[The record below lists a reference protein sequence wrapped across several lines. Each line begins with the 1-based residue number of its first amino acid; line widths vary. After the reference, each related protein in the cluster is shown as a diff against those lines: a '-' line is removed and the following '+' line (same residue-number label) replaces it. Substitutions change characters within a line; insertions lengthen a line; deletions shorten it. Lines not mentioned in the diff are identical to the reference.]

1 MDVIDYIDR
10 STYVILFRVYTESDT
25 IQIPEQIDGKPVRE
39 LADHAFAD
47 EPSVLYA
54 ESEKRRAVRS
64 GHFGTFQSTGA
75 GASAASTH
83 SSGERTE
90 RPDAS
95 VIAVVQN
102 NQLVGDVCRPVT
114 GRPDASVNAAVQN
127 SERLSTLPPSLCGRR
142 LRAVILPD
150 ALAAIGNYAFY
161 GCDNLKTVSFPASIR
176 RIGSG
181 LFNSCPALSVLIFRQ
196 AISAA
201 PSEDPEAGQQ
211 CADSLPP
218 QLLPENISSAPPA
231 TPALLQEVLRTVNHE
246 VEVRLQDSSG
256 QDAVRLLFPEYYE
269 EPKENTPA
277 RIIEIIW
284 HGTGYQYRQCFL
296 QRKLQYSQ
304 YDSLLPAADAQEM
317 PQTLV
322 RLCLD
327 RLITPAELSGTCL
340 ANYVSCLRARSD
352 ALWTFLLADQETDL
366 TDWLRVL
373 EHSGYFTEKL
383 LDHMIDQASS
393 AGRADASVFL
403 MDLRRRMFRPSSRS
417 KYDF

>member
-83 SSGERTE
+83 SSSERTE

-95 VIAVVQN
+95 VNAVVQN

-176 RIGSG
+176 LPPPAAAAGKHLLCSTCYTCTAAGGS
-181 LFNSCPALSVLIFRQ
+181 
-196 AISAA
+196 
-201 PSEDPEAGQQ
+201 
-211 CADSLPP
+211 ADS
-218 QLLPENISSAPPA
+218 ESRSGGPA
-231 TPALLQEVLRTVNHE
+231 SGFLR
-246 VEVRLQDSSG
+246 SG
-256 QDAVRLLFPEYYE
+256 R
-269 EPKENTPA
+269 
-277 RIIEIIW
+277 
-284 HGTGYQYRQCFL
+284 G
-296 QRKLQYSQ
+296 
-304 YDSLLPAADAQEM
+304 
-317 PQTLV
+317 
-322 RLCLD
+322 
-327 RLITPAELSGTCL
+327 
-340 ANYVSCLRARSD
+340 
-352 ALWTFLLADQETDL
+352 
-366 TDWLRVL
+366 
-373 EHSGYFTEKL
+373 
-383 LDHMIDQASS
+383 ASS
-393 AGRADASVFL
+393 LS
-403 MDLRRRMFRPSSRS
+403 
-417 KYDF
+417 

>member
-1 MDVIDYIDR
+1 MNLNMDAMDIIDYIDK
-10 STYVILFRVYTESDT
+10 STYVILLRVYTESDT

-54 ESEKRRAVRS
+54 ESEKRRAVSS
-64 GHFGTFQSTGA
+64 GDCWTFQSAGA
-75 GASAASTH
+75 GASAAPTH
-83 SSGERTE
+83 FSGERTE
-90 RPDAS
+90 
-95 VIAVVQN
+95 
-102 NQLVGDVCRPVT
+102 
-114 GRPDASVNAAVQN
+114 RPDASVNAAVQN
-127 SERLSTLPPSLCGRR
+127 SERLSTLPPALCGRR
-142 LRAVILPD
+142 LRAVVLPD

-181 LFNSCPALSVLIFRQ
+181 LFNSCPALSVLVFRQ
-196 AISAA
+196 AVSA
-201 PSEDPEAGQQ
+201 
-211 CADSLPP
+211 
-218 QLLPENISSAPPA
+218 APPA

-246 VEVRLQDSSG
+246 VEVRLQDPSG

-327 RLITPAELSGTCL
+327 RLITPAELSRVHL
-340 ANYVSCLRARSD
+340 ESYVSCLRKQPD

-373 EHSGYFTEKL
+373 ERSGYFTEER
-383 LDHMIDQASS
+383 LDQMIDQASS
-393 AGRADASVFL
+393 AGRADASVYL
-403 MDLRRRMFRPSSRS
+403 MDLRRRMFRPSSGS

>member
-1 MDVIDYIDR
+1 MNLNMDAMDIIDYIDK
-10 STYVILFRVYTESDT
+10 STYVILLRVYTESDT

-83 SSGERTE
+83 FSGERTE
-90 RPDAS
+90 
-95 VIAVVQN
+95 
-102 NQLVGDVCRPVT
+102 
-114 GRPDASVNAAVQN
+114 RPDASVNAAVQN
-127 SERLSTLPPSLCGRR
+127 SERRNTLPPALCGRR

-181 LFNSCPALSVLIFRQ
+181 LFNSCPALSVLVFRQ
-196 AISAA
+196 AVSA
-201 PSEDPEAGQQ
+201 
-211 CADSLPP
+211 
-218 QLLPENISSAPPA
+218 APPA

-246 VEVRLQDSSG
+246 VEVRLQDPSG

-327 RLITPAELSGTCL
+327 RLITPAELSRVHL
-340 ANYVSCLRARSD
+340 ESYVSCLRKRPD

-373 EHSGYFTEKL
+373 ERSGYFTEER
-383 LDHMIDQASS
+383 LDQMIDQASS
-393 AGRADASVFL
+393 AGRADASVYL
-403 MDLRRRMFRPSSRS
+403 MDLRRRMFRPSSGS

>member
-1 MDVIDYIDR
+1 MNLNMDAMDIIDYIDK
-10 STYVILFRVYTESDT
+10 STYVILLRVYTESDT

-64 GHFGTFQSTGA
+64 DDCWTFQSAGA

-83 SSGERTE
+83 FSGERTE
-90 RPDAS
+90 
-95 VIAVVQN
+95 
-102 NQLVGDVCRPVT
+102 
-114 GRPDASVNAAVQN
+114 RPDASVNAAVQN
-127 SERLSTLPPSLCGRR
+127 SERLSTLPPALCGRR
-142 LRAVILPD
+142 LRAVVLPD

-181 LFNSCPALSVLIFRQ
+181 LFNSCPALSVLVFRQ
-196 AISAA
+196 AVSA
-201 PSEDPEAGQQ
+201 
-211 CADSLPP
+211 
-218 QLLPENISSAPPA
+218 APPA

-246 VEVRLQDSSG
+246 VEVRLQDPSG
-256 QDAVRLLFPEYYE
+256 QDAVRLLFPEYYEEPKENTPARIIEIIWHGTGYQYRQCFLQRKLE

>member
-1 MDVIDYIDR
+1 MNLNMDAMDIIDYIDK
-10 STYVILFRVYTESDT
+10 STYVILLRVYTESDT

-64 GHFGTFQSTGA
+64 GDCWTFQSAGA

-83 SSGERTE
+83 FSGERTE
-90 RPDAS
+90 
-95 VIAVVQN
+95 
-102 NQLVGDVCRPVT
+102 
-114 GRPDASVNAAVQN
+114 RPDASVNAAVQN
-127 SERLSTLPPSLCGRR
+127 SERLSTLPPALCGRR

-181 LFNSCPALSVLIFRQ
+181 LFNSCPALLVLVFRQ
-196 AISAA
+196 AVSA
-201 PSEDPEAGQQ
+201 
-211 CADSLPP
+211 
-218 QLLPENISSAPPA
+218 APPA

-246 VEVRLQDSSG
+246 VEVRLQDPSG

-327 RLITPAELSGTCL
+327 RLITPAELSRVHL
-340 ANYVSCLRARSD
+340 ESYVSCLRKRPD

-373 EHSGYFTEKL
+373 ERSGYFTEER
-383 LDHMIDQASS
+383 LDQMIDQASS
-393 AGRADASVFL
+393 AGRADASVYL
-403 MDLRRRMFRPSSRS
+403 MDLRRRMFRPSSGS

>member
-1 MDVIDYIDR
+1 MNLNMDAMDIIDYIDK
-10 STYVILFRVYTESDT
+10 STYVILLRVYTESDT

-54 ESEKRRAVRS
+54 ESEKRRAVSS
-64 GHFGTFQSTGA
+64 GDCWTFQSAGA
-75 GASAASTH
+75 GASAAPTH
-83 SSGERTE
+83 FSGERTE

-95 VIAVVQN
+95 V
-102 NQLVGDVCRPVT
+102 
-114 GRPDASVNAAVQN
+114 NAAVPN
-127 SERLSTLPPSLCGRR
+127 SERRSTLPPALCGRR

-181 LFNSCPALSVLIFRQ
+181 LFNSCPALLVLVFRQ
-196 AISAA
+196 AVSAA
-201 PSEDPEAGQQ
+201 P
-211 CADSLPP
+211 
-218 QLLPENISSAPPA
+218 SAPPA
-231 TPALLQEVLRTVNHE
+231 TPTLLQEVLRTVNHE
-246 VEVRLQDSSG
+246 VEVRLQDPSG

-327 RLITPAELSGTCL
+327 RLITPAELSRVHL
-340 ANYVSCLRARSD
+340 ESYVSCLRKRPD

-373 EHSGYFTEKL
+373 ERSGYFTEER
-383 LDHMIDQASS
+383 LDQMIDQASS
-393 AGRADASVFL
+393 AGRADASVYL
-403 MDLRRRMFRPSSRS
+403 MDLRRRMFRPSSGS

>member
-1 MDVIDYIDR
+1 MNLNMDAMDIIDYIDK
-10 STYVILFRVYTESDT
+10 STYVILLRVYTESDT

-64 GHFGTFQSTGA
+64 GDCWTFQSAGA
-75 GASAASTH
+75 GASAAPTH
-83 SSGERTE
+83 FSGERTE

-95 VIAVVQN
+95 V
-102 NQLVGDVCRPVT
+102 
-114 GRPDASVNAAVQN
+114 NAAVPN
-127 SERLSTLPPSLCGRR
+127 SERRSTLPPALCGRR

-181 LFNSCPALSVLIFRQ
+181 LFNSCPALLVLVFRQ
-196 AISAA
+196 AVSA
-201 PSEDPEAGQQ
+201 
-211 CADSLPP
+211 
-218 QLLPENISSAPPA
+218 APPA

-246 VEVRLQDSSG
+246 VEVRLQDPSG

-327 RLITPAELSGTCL
+327 RLITPAELSRVHL
-340 ANYVSCLRARSD
+340 ESYVSCLRKQPD

-373 EHSGYFTEKL
+373 ERSGYFTEER
-383 LDHMIDQASS
+383 LDQMIDQASS
-393 AGRADASVFL
+393 AGRADASVYL
-403 MDLRRRMFRPSSRS
+403 MDLRRRMFRPSSGS

>member
-1 MDVIDYIDR
+1 MNLNMDAMDIIDYIDK
-10 STYVILFRVYTESDT
+10 STYVILLRVYTESDT

-64 GHFGTFQSTGA
+64 GDCWTFQSAGA

-83 SSGERTE
+83 FSGERTE
-90 RPDAS
+90 
-95 VIAVVQN
+95 
-102 NQLVGDVCRPVT
+102 
-114 GRPDASVNAAVQN
+114 RPDASVNAAVQN
-127 SERLSTLPPSLCGRR
+127 SERLSTLPPALCGRR

-181 LFNSCPALSVLIFRQ
+181 LFNSCPALSVLVFRQ
-196 AISAA
+196 AVSA
-201 PSEDPEAGQQ
+201 
-211 CADSLPP
+211 
-218 QLLPENISSAPPA
+218 APPA

-246 VEVRLQDSSG
+246 VEVRLQDPSG

-327 RLITPAELSGTCL
+327 RLITPAELSRVHL
-340 ANYVSCLRARSD
+340 ESYVSCLRKRPD

-373 EHSGYFTEKL
+373 ERSGYFTEER
-383 LDHMIDQASS
+383 LDQMIDQASS
-393 AGRADASVFL
+393 AGRADASVYL
-403 MDLRRRMFRPSSRS
+403 MDLRRRMFRPSSGS

>member
-1 MDVIDYIDR
+1 MNLNMDAMDIIDYIDK
-10 STYVILFRVYTESDT
+10 STYVILLRVYTESDT

-64 GHFGTFQSTGA
+64 GDCWTFQSAGA

-83 SSGERTE
+83 FSGERTE
-90 RPDAS
+90 
-95 VIAVVQN
+95 
-102 NQLVGDVCRPVT
+102 
-114 GRPDASVNAAVQN
+114 RPDASVNAAVQN
-127 SERLSTLPPSLCGRR
+127 SERLSTLPPALCGRR
-142 LRAVILPD
+142 LRAVVLPD

-181 LFNSCPALSVLIFRQ
+181 LFNSCPALSVLAFRQ
-196 AISAA
+196 AVSAA
-201 PSEDPEAGQQ
+201 P
-211 CADSLPP
+211 
-218 QLLPENISSAPPA
+218 SAPPA

-304 YDSLLPAADAQEM
+304 YDNLLPAADAQEM

-327 RLITPAELSGTCL
+327 RLITPAELSRVHL
-340 ANYVSCLRARSD
+340 ESYVSCLRKRPD

-373 EHSGYFTEKL
+373 ERSGYFTEER
-383 LDHMIDQASS
+383 LDQMIDQASS
-393 AGRADASVFL
+393 AGRADATVYL
-403 MDLRRRMFRPSSRS
+403 MDLRRRMFRPSSGS

>member
-1 MDVIDYIDR
+1 MNLNMDAMDIIDYIDK
-10 STYVILFRVYTESDT
+10 STYVILLRVYTESDT

-64 GHFGTFQSTGA
+64 GDCWTFQSAGA

-83 SSGERTE
+83 FSGERTE
-90 RPDAS
+90 
-95 VIAVVQN
+95 
-102 NQLVGDVCRPVT
+102 
-114 GRPDASVNAAVQN
+114 RPDASVNAAVQN
-127 SERLSTLPPSLCGRR
+127 SERRSTLPPALCGRR

-181 LFNSCPALSVLIFRQ
+181 LFNSCPALSVLVFRQ
-196 AISAA
+196 AVSA
-201 PSEDPEAGQQ
+201 
-211 CADSLPP
+211 
-218 QLLPENISSAPPA
+218 APPA

-246 VEVRLQDSSG
+246 VEVRLQDPSG

-327 RLITPAELSGTCL
+327 RLITPAELSRVHL
-340 ANYVSCLRARSD
+340 ESYVSCLRKRPD

-373 EHSGYFTEKL
+373 ERSGYFTEER
-383 LDHMIDQASS
+383 LDQMIDQASS
-393 AGRADASVFL
+393 AGRADASVYL
-403 MDLRRRMFRPSSRS
+403 MDLRRRMFRPSSGS

>member
-1 MDVIDYIDR
+1 MDVIYYIDK

-25 IQIPEQIDGKPVRE
+25 IQLPEQIDGKPVKE

-47 EPSVLYA
+47 EPSVMYA

-64 GHFGTFQSTGA
+64 GNFGAFKPVTA
-75 GASAASTH
+75 GASAASTLF
-83 SSGERTE
+83 SGESTE
-90 RPDAS
+90 RPD
-95 VIAVVQN
+95 
-102 NQLVGDVCRPVT
+102 P
-114 GRPDASVNAAVQN
+114 SVNAAA
-127 SERLSTLPPSLCGRR
+127 EHLAPPGTLPPALCGRR

-161 GCDNLKTVSFPASIR
+161 GCDNLKTVSFPESIR

-196 AISAA
+196 A
-201 PSEDPEAGQQ
+201 AGL
-211 CADSLPP
+211 SP
-218 QLLPENISSAPPA
+218 APPA
-231 TPALLQEVLRTVNHE
+231 PARLQPSAGLSPAPPTPALLQEVLRTVNHE
-246 VEVRLQDSSG
+246 VEVRLQDAAG

-327 RLITPAELSGTCL
+327 RLITPVELSSAHL
-340 ANYVSCLRARSD
+340 ENYVSCLRKRPD
-352 ALWTFLLADQETDL
+352 ALWTYLLADQETDL

-373 EHSGYFTEKL
+373 ERSGCFTREL
-383 LDHMIDQASS
+383 LDHMVDQASS

-403 MDLRRRMFRPSSRS
+403 MDLRRRVFRPSSRS

>member
-1 MDVIDYIDR
+1 MDVIYYIDK
-10 STYVILFRVYTESDT
+10 STYVILFRVYAESDT
-25 IQIPEQIDGKPVRE
+25 IQLPEKIDGKPVKE

-47 EPSVLYA
+47 EPSVMYA

-64 GHFGTFQSTGA
+64 GNFGAFKPATA
-75 GASAASTH
+75 GASAASTLF
-83 SSGERTE
+83 SGESTE
-90 RPDAS
+90 RPD
-95 VIAVVQN
+95 
-102 NQLVGDVCRPVT
+102 P
-114 GRPDASVNAAVQN
+114 SVNAAA
-127 SERLSTLPPSLCGRR
+127 EHLAPPGTLPPALCGRR

-161 GCDNLKTVSFPASIR
+161 GCDNLKTVSFPESIR

-196 AISAA
+196 T
-201 PSEDPEAGQQ
+201 AGL
-211 CADSLPP
+211 SP
-218 QLLPENISSAPPA
+218 APPA
-231 TPALLQEVLRTVNHE
+231 SARLQQSAGLSPAPPTPALLQEVLRTVNHE
-246 VEVRLQDSSG
+246 VEVRLQDAAG

-304 YDSLLPAADAQEM
+304 YDNLLPAADAQEM

-327 RLITPAELSGTCL
+327 RLITPVELSSAHL
-340 ANYVSCLRARSD
+340 ENYVSCLRKRPD
-352 ALWTFLLADQETDL
+352 ALWTYLLADQETDL

-373 EHSGYFTEKL
+373 ERSGCFTREL
-383 LDHMIDQASS
+383 LDHMVDQASS

-403 MDLRRRMFRPSSRS
+403 MDLRRRVFRPSSRS

>member
-1 MDVIDYIDR
+1 MNLNMDAMDIIDYIDK
-10 STYVILFRVYTESDT
+10 STYVILLRVYTESDT

-64 GHFGTFQSTGA
+64 GDCWTFQSAGA
-75 GASAASTH
+75 GASAAPTH
-83 SSGERTE
+83 FSGERTE
-90 RPDAS
+90 
-95 VIAVVQN
+95 
-102 NQLVGDVCRPVT
+102 
-114 GRPDASVNAAVQN
+114 RPDASVNAAVQN
-127 SERLSTLPPSLCGRR
+127 SERLSTLPPALCGRR

-181 LFNSCPALSVLIFRQ
+181 LFNSCPALSVLVFRQ
-196 AISAA
+196 AVSA
-201 PSEDPEAGQQ
+201 
-211 CADSLPP
+211 
-218 QLLPENISSAPPA
+218 APPA

-246 VEVRLQDSSG
+246 VEVRLQDPSG

-327 RLITPAELSGTCL
+327 RLITPAELSRVHL
-340 ANYVSCLRARSD
+340 ESYVSCLRKRPD

-373 EHSGYFTEKL
+373 ERSGYFTEER
-383 LDHMIDQASS
+383 LDQMIDQASS
-393 AGRADASVFL
+393 AGRADASVYL
-403 MDLRRRMFRPSSRS
+403 MDLRRRMFRPSSGS

>member
-1 MDVIDYIDR
+1 MNLNMDAMDIIDYIDK
-10 STYVILFRVYTESDT
+10 STYVILLRVYTESDT

-64 GHFGTFQSTGA
+64 GDCWTFQSAGA

-83 SSGERTE
+83 FSGERTE
-90 RPDAS
+90 
-95 VIAVVQN
+95 
-102 NQLVGDVCRPVT
+102 
-114 GRPDASVNAAVQN
+114 RPDASVNAAVQN

-181 LFNSCPALSVLIFRQ
+181 LFNSCPALSVLVFRQ
-196 AISAA
+196 AVSA
-201 PSEDPEAGQQ
+201 
-211 CADSLPP
+211 
-218 QLLPENISSAPPA
+218 APPA

-246 VEVRLQDSSG
+246 VEVRLQDPSG

-327 RLITPAELSGTCL
+327 RLITPAELSRVHL
-340 ANYVSCLRARSD
+340 ESYVSCLRKQPD

-373 EHSGYFTEKL
+373 ERSGYFTEER
-383 LDHMIDQASS
+383 LDQMIDQASS
-393 AGRADASVFL
+393 AGRADASVYL
-403 MDLRRRMFRPSSRS
+403 MDLRRRMFRPSSGS

>member
-1 MDVIDYIDR
+1 MNLNMDAMDIIDYIDK
-10 STYVILFRVYTESDT
+10 STYVILLRVYTESDT

-64 GHFGTFQSTGA
+64 DDCWTFQSAGA

-83 SSGERTE
+83 FSGERTE
-90 RPDAS
+90 
-95 VIAVVQN
+95 
-102 NQLVGDVCRPVT
+102 
-114 GRPDASVNAAVQN
+114 RPDASVNAAVQN
-127 SERLSTLPPSLCGRR
+127 SERLSTLPPALCGRR
-142 LRAVILPD
+142 LRAVVLPD

-181 LFNSCPALSVLIFRQ
+181 LFNSCPALSVLVFRQ
-196 AISAA
+196 AVSA
-201 PSEDPEAGQQ
+201 
-211 CADSLPP
+211 
-218 QLLPENISSAPPA
+218 APPA

-246 VEVRLQDSSG
+246 VEVRLQDPSG

-327 RLITPAELSGTCL
+327 RLITPAELSRVHL
-340 ANYVSCLRARSD
+340 ESYVSCLRKQPD

-373 EHSGYFTEKL
+373 ERSGYFTEER
-383 LDHMIDQASS
+383 LDQMIDQASS
-393 AGRADASVFL
+393 AGRADASVYL
-403 MDLRRRMFRPSSRS
+403 MDLRRRMFRPSSGS

>member
-1 MDVIDYIDR
+1 MNLNMDAMDIIDYIDK
-10 STYVILFRVYTESDT
+10 STYVILLRVYTESDT

-83 SSGERTE
+83 FSGERTE
-90 RPDAS
+90 
-95 VIAVVQN
+95 
-102 NQLVGDVCRPVT
+102 
-114 GRPDASVNAAVQN
+114 RPDASVNAAVQN

-181 LFNSCPALSVLIFRQ
+181 LFNSCPALSVLVFRQ
-196 AISAA
+196 AVSA
-201 PSEDPEAGQQ
+201 
-211 CADSLPP
+211 
-218 QLLPENISSAPPA
+218 APPA

-246 VEVRLQDSSG
+246 VEVRLQDPSG

-373 EHSGYFTEKL
+373 ERSGYFTEER
-383 LDHMIDQASS
+383 LDQMIDQASS
-393 AGRADASVFL
+393 AGRADASVYL
-403 MDLRRRMFRPSSRS
+403 MDLRRRMFRPSSGS

>member
-1 MDVIDYIDR
+1 MNLNMDAMDIIDYIDK
-10 STYVILFRVYTESDT
+10 STYVILLRVYTESDT

-64 GHFGTFQSTGA
+64 GDCWTFQSAGA

-83 SSGERTE
+83 FSGERTE
-90 RPDAS
+90 
-95 VIAVVQN
+95 
-102 NQLVGDVCRPVT
+102 
-114 GRPDASVNAAVQN
+114 RPDASVNAAVQN
-127 SERLSTLPPSLCGRR
+127 SERRNTLPPALCGRR
-142 LRAVILPD
+142 LRAVVLPD

-181 LFNSCPALSVLIFRQ
+181 LFNSCPALSVLVFRQ
-196 AISAA
+196 AVSA
-201 PSEDPEAGQQ
+201 
-211 CADSLPP
+211 
-218 QLLPENISSAPPA
+218 APPA

-246 VEVRLQDSSG
+246 VEVRLQDPSG

-327 RLITPAELSGTCL
+327 RLITPAELSRVHL
-340 ANYVSCLRARSD
+340 ESYVSCLRKRPD

-373 EHSGYFTEKL
+373 ERSGYFTEER
-383 LDHMIDQASS
+383 LDQMIDQASS
-393 AGRADASVFL
+393 AGRADASVYL
-403 MDLRRRMFRPSSRS
+403 MDLRRRMFRPSSGS
-417 KYDF
+417 KY

>member
-1 MDVIDYIDR
+1 MNLNMDAMDIIDYIDK
-10 STYVILFRVYTESDT
+10 STYVILLRVYTESDT

-64 GHFGTFQSTGA
+64 GDCWTFQSAGA
-75 GASAASTH
+75 GASAAPTH
-83 SSGERTE
+83 FSGERTE
-90 RPDAS
+90 
-95 VIAVVQN
+95 
-102 NQLVGDVCRPVT
+102 
-114 GRPDASVNAAVQN
+114 RPDASVNAAVQN
-127 SERLSTLPPSLCGRR
+127 SERRSTLPPALCGRR
-142 LRAVILPD
+142 LKAVVLPD

-181 LFNSCPALSVLIFRQ
+181 LFNSCPALSVLVFRQ
-196 AISAA
+196 AVSAA
-201 PSEDPEAGQQ
+201 P
-211 CADSLPP
+211 
-218 QLLPENISSAPPA
+218 SAPPA

-327 RLITPAELSGTCL
+327 RLITPAELSRVHL
-340 ANYVSCLRARSD
+340 ESYVSCLRKRPD

-373 EHSGYFTEKL
+373 ERSGYFTEER
-383 LDHMIDQASS
+383 LDQMIDQASS
-393 AGRADASVFL
+393 AGRADASVYL
-403 MDLRRRMFRPSSRS
+403 MDLRRRMFRPSSGS

>member
-1 MDVIDYIDR
+1 MNLNMDAMDIIDYIDK
-10 STYVILFRVYTESDT
+10 STYVILLRVYTESDT

-64 GHFGTFQSTGA
+64 GDCWTFQSAGA

-83 SSGERTE
+83 FSGERTE

-95 VIAVVQN
+95 V
-102 NQLVGDVCRPVT
+102 
-114 GRPDASVNAAVQN
+114 NAAVPN
-127 SERLSTLPPSLCGRR
+127 SERRSTLPPALCGRR

-181 LFNSCPALSVLIFRQ
+181 LFNSCPALLVLVFRQ
-196 AISAA
+196 AVSAA
-201 PSEDPEAGQQ
+201 P
-211 CADSLPP
+211 
-218 QLLPENISSAPPA
+218 SAPPA

-246 VEVRLQDSSG
+246 VEVRLQDPSG

-327 RLITPAELSGTCL
+327 RLITPAELSRVHL
-340 ANYVSCLRARSD
+340 ESYVSCLRKQPD

-373 EHSGYFTEKL
+373 ERSGYFTEER
-383 LDHMIDQASS
+383 LDQMIDQASS
-393 AGRADASVFL
+393 AGRADASVYL
-403 MDLRRRMFRPSSRS
+403 MDLRRRMFRPSSGS

>member
-1 MDVIDYIDR
+1 MNLNMDAMDIIDYIDK
-10 STYVILFRVYTESDT
+10 STYVILLRVYTESDT

-64 GHFGTFQSTGA
+64 GDCWTFQSAGA
-75 GASAASTH
+75 GASAAPTH
-83 SSGERTE
+83 FSGERTE
-90 RPDAS
+90 
-95 VIAVVQN
+95 
-102 NQLVGDVCRPVT
+102 
-114 GRPDASVNAAVQN
+114 RPDASVNAAVQN
-127 SERLSTLPPSLCGRR
+127 SERLSTLPPALCGRR
-142 LRAVILPD
+142 LRAVVLPD

-181 LFNSCPALSVLIFRQ
+181 LFNSCPALLVLVFRQ
-196 AISAA
+196 AVSA
-201 PSEDPEAGQQ
+201 
-211 CADSLPP
+211 
-218 QLLPENISSAPPA
+218 APPA

-246 VEVRLQDSSG
+246 VEVRLQDPSG

-327 RLITPAELSGTCL
+327 RLITPAELSRVHL
-340 ANYVSCLRARSD
+340 ESYVSCLRKQPD

>member
-1 MDVIDYIDR
+1 MDVIYYIDK

-25 IQIPEQIDGKPVRE
+25 IQLPEKIDGKPVKE

-47 EPSVLYA
+47 EPSVMYA

-64 GHFGTFQSTGA
+64 GNIGAFKPATA
-75 GASAASTH
+75 GASAASTLF
-83 SSGERTE
+83 SGESTE
-90 RPDAS
+90 RPGS
-95 VIAVVQN
+95 
-102 NQLVGDVCRPVT
+102 
-114 GRPDASVNAAVQN
+114 SVNAAA
-127 SERLSTLPPSLCGRR
+127 EHLAPPGTLPPALCGRR

-161 GCDNLKTVSFPASIR
+161 GCDNLKTVSFPESIR

-196 AISAA
+196 A
-201 PSEDPEAGQQ
+201 AGL
-211 CADSLPP
+211 SP
-218 QLLPENISSAPPA
+218 APPA
-231 TPALLQEVLRTVNHE
+231 SARLQQSAGLSPAPPTPALLQEVLRTVNHE
-246 VEVRLQDSSG
+246 VEVRLQDAAG

-327 RLITPAELSGTCL
+327 RLITPVELSSAHL
-340 ANYVSCLRARSD
+340 ESYVSCLRKRPD
-352 ALWTFLLADQETDL
+352 ALWTYLLADQETDL

-373 EHSGYFTEKL
+373 ERSGCFTREL
-383 LDHMIDQASS
+383 LDHMVDQASS

-403 MDLRRRMFRPSSRS
+403 MDLRRRVFRPSSRS

>member
-95 VIAVVQN
+95 VNAV
-102 NQLVGDVCRPVT
+102 
-114 GRPDASVNAAVQN
+114 VQN
-127 SERLSTLPPSLCGRR
+127 SERRSTLPPALCGRR

-181 LFNSCPALSVLIFRQ
+181 LFNSCPALSVLVFRQ
-196 AISAA
+196 AVSAA
-201 PSEDPEAGQQ
+201 P
-211 CADSLPP
+211 
-218 QLLPENISSAPPA
+218 SAPPA

-327 RLITPAELSGTCL
+327 RLITPAELSKVHL
-340 ANYVSCLRARSD
+340 ESYVSCLRKRPD

-373 EHSGYFTEKL
+373 ERSGYFTEER
-383 LDHMIDQASS
+383 LDQMIDQASS
-393 AGRADASVFL
+393 AGRADASVYL
-403 MDLRRRMFRPSSRS
+403 MDLRRRMFRPSSGS

>member
-1 MDVIDYIDR
+1 MNLNMDAMDIIDYIDK
-10 STYVILFRVYTESDT
+10 STYVILLRVYTESDT

-64 GHFGTFQSTGA
+64 GDCWTFQSAGA

-83 SSGERTE
+83 FSGERTE
-90 RPDAS
+90 
-95 VIAVVQN
+95 
-102 NQLVGDVCRPVT
+102 
-114 GRPDASVNAAVQN
+114 RPDASVNAAVQN

-181 LFNSCPALSVLIFRQ
+181 LFNSCPALSVLVFRQ
-196 AISAA
+196 AVSA
-201 PSEDPEAGQQ
+201 
-211 CADSLPP
+211 
-218 QLLPENISSAPPA
+218 APPA

-246 VEVRLQDSSG
+246 VEVRLQDPSG

-327 RLITPAELSGTCL
+327 RLITPAELSRVHL
-340 ANYVSCLRARSD
+340 ESYVSCLRKRPD

-373 EHSGYFTEKL
+373 ERSGYFTEER
-383 LDHMIDQASS
+383 LDQMIDQASS
-393 AGRADASVFL
+393 AGRADASVYL
-403 MDLRRRMFRPSSRS
+403 MDLRRRMFRPSSGS

>member
-1 MDVIDYIDR
+1 MNLNMDAMDIIDYIDK
-10 STYVILFRVYTESDT
+10 STYVILLRVYTESDT

-64 GHFGTFQSTGA
+64 GDCWTFQSAGA

-83 SSGERTE
+83 FSGERTE

-95 VIAVVQN
+95 V
-102 NQLVGDVCRPVT
+102 
-114 GRPDASVNAAVQN
+114 NAAVPN
-127 SERLSTLPPSLCGRR
+127 SERRSTLPPALCGRR

-181 LFNSCPALSVLIFRQ
+181 LFNSCPALSVLVFRQ
-196 AISAA
+196 AVSA
-201 PSEDPEAGQQ
+201 
-211 CADSLPP
+211 
-218 QLLPENISSAPPA
+218 APPA

-246 VEVRLQDSSG
+246 VEVRLQDPSG

-304 YDSLLPAADAQEM
+304 YDSLLPASDAQEM

-327 RLITPAELSGTCL
+327 RLITPAELSRVHL
-340 ANYVSCLRARSD
+340 ESYVSCLRKRPD

-373 EHSGYFTEKL
+373 ERSGYFTEER
-383 LDHMIDQASS
+383 LDQMIDQASS
-393 AGRADASVFL
+393 AGRADASVYL
-403 MDLRRRMFRPSSRS
+403 MDLRRRMFRPSSGS

>member
-1 MDVIDYIDR
+1 MNLNMDAMDIIDYIDK
-10 STYVILFRVYTESDT
+10 STYVILLRVYTESDT

-54 ESEKRRAVRS
+54 ESEKRRAVSS
-64 GHFGTFQSTGA
+64 GDCWTFQSAGA
-75 GASAASTH
+75 GASAAPTH
-83 SSGERTE
+83 FSGERTE

-95 VIAVVQN
+95 V
-102 NQLVGDVCRPVT
+102 
-114 GRPDASVNAAVQN
+114 NAAVPN
-127 SERLSTLPPSLCGRR
+127 SERRSTLPPALCGRR

-181 LFNSCPALSVLIFRQ
+181 LFNSCPALSVLVFRQ
-196 AISAA
+196 AVSAA
-201 PSEDPEAGQQ
+201 P
-211 CADSLPP
+211 
-218 QLLPENISSAPPA
+218 SAPPA

-246 VEVRLQDSSG
+246 VEVRLQDPSG

-327 RLITPAELSGTCL
+327 RLITPAELSRVHL
-340 ANYVSCLRARSD
+340 ESYVSCLRKQPD

-373 EHSGYFTEKL
+373 ERSGYFTEER
-383 LDHMIDQASS
+383 LDQMIDQASS
-393 AGRADASVFL
+393 AGRADASVYL
-403 MDLRRRMFRPSSRS
+403 MDLRRRMFRPSSGS

>member
-95 VIAVVQN
+95 VNAVVQN

-114 GRPDASVNAAVQN
+114 GRPDASV
-127 SERLSTLPPSLCGRR
+127 
-142 LRAVILPD
+142 RAVILPD

-211 CADSLPP
+211 HADSLPP

>member
-1 MDVIDYIDR
+1 MNLNMDAMDIIDYIDK
-10 STYVILFRVYTESDT
+10 STYVILLRVYTESDT

-54 ESEKRRAVRS
+54 ESEKRRAVSS
-64 GHFGTFQSTGA
+64 GDCWTFQSAGA
-75 GASAASTH
+75 GASAAPTH
-83 SSGERTE
+83 FSGERTE
-90 RPDAS
+90 
-95 VIAVVQN
+95 
-102 NQLVGDVCRPVT
+102 
-114 GRPDASVNAAVQN
+114 RPDASVNAAVQN
-127 SERLSTLPPSLCGRR
+127 SERLSTLPPALCGRR
-142 LRAVILPD
+142 LRAVVLPD

-181 LFNSCPALSVLIFRQ
+181 LFNSCPALSVLVFRQ
-196 AISAA
+196 AVSA
-201 PSEDPEAGQQ
+201 
-211 CADSLPP
+211 
-218 QLLPENISSAPPA
+218 APPA

-246 VEVRLQDSSG
+246 VEVRLQDPSG

-327 RLITPAELSGTCL
+327 RLITPAELSRVHL
-340 ANYVSCLRARSD
+340 ESYVSCLRKRPD

-373 EHSGYFTEKL
+373 ERSGYFTEER
-383 LDHMIDQASS
+383 LDQMIDQASS
-393 AGRADASVFL
+393 AGRADASVYL
-403 MDLRRRMFRPSSRS
+403 MDLRRRMFRPSSGS

>member
-1 MDVIDYIDR
+1 MNLNMDAMDIIDYIDK
-10 STYVILFRVYTESDT
+10 STYVILLRVYTESDT

-64 GHFGTFQSTGA
+64 GDCWTFQSAGA

-83 SSGERTE
+83 FSGERTE
-90 RPDAS
+90 
-95 VIAVVQN
+95 
-102 NQLVGDVCRPVT
+102 
-114 GRPDASVNAAVQN
+114 RPDASVNAAVQN
-127 SERLSTLPPSLCGRR
+127 SERLSTLPPALCGRR
-142 LRAVILPD
+142 LRAVVLPD

-181 LFNSCPALSVLIFRQ
+181 LFNSCPALSVLVFRQ
-196 AISAA
+196 AVSA
-201 PSEDPEAGQQ
+201 
-211 CADSLPP
+211 
-218 QLLPENISSAPPA
+218 APPA

-246 VEVRLQDSSG
+246 VEVRLQDPSG

-304 YDSLLPAADAQEM
+304 YDNLLPAADAQEM

-327 RLITPAELSGTCL
+327 RLITPAELSRVHL
-340 ANYVSCLRARSD
+340 ESYVSCLRKRPD

-373 EHSGYFTEKL
+373 ERSGYFTEER
-383 LDHMIDQASS
+383 LDQMIDQASS
-393 AGRADASVFL
+393 AGRADATVYL
-403 MDLRRRMFRPSSRS
+403 MDLRRRMFRPSSGS

>member
-1 MDVIDYIDR
+1 MNLNMDAMDIIDYIDK
-10 STYVILFRVYTESDT
+10 STYVILLRVYTESDT

-64 GHFGTFQSTGA
+64 DDGWTFQSAGA

-83 SSGERTE
+83 FSGERTE
-90 RPDAS
+90 
-95 VIAVVQN
+95 
-102 NQLVGDVCRPVT
+102 
-114 GRPDASVNAAVQN
+114 RPDASVNAAVQN
-127 SERLSTLPPSLCGRR
+127 SERLSTLPPALCGRR
-142 LRAVILPD
+142 LRAVVLPD

-181 LFNSCPALSVLIFRQ
+181 LFNSCPALSVLVFRQ
-196 AISAA
+196 AVSA
-201 PSEDPEAGQQ
+201 
-211 CADSLPP
+211 
-218 QLLPENISSAPPA
+218 APPA

-304 YDSLLPAADAQEM
+304 YDNLLPAADAQEM

-327 RLITPAELSGTCL
+327 RLITPAELSRVHL
-340 ANYVSCLRARSD
+340 ESYVSCLRKRPD

-373 EHSGYFTEKL
+373 ERSGYFTEER
-383 LDHMIDQASS
+383 LDQMIDQASS
-393 AGRADASVFL
+393 AGRADATVYL
-403 MDLRRRMFRPSSRS
+403 MDLRRRMFRPSSGS

>member
-1 MDVIDYIDR
+1 MNLNMDAMDIIDYIDK
-10 STYVILFRVYTESDT
+10 STYVILLRVYTESDT

-64 GHFGTFQSTGA
+64 GDCWTFQSAGA

-83 SSGERTE
+83 FSGERTE

-95 VIAVVQN
+95 V
-102 NQLVGDVCRPVT
+102 
-114 GRPDASVNAAVQN
+114 NAAVPN
-127 SERLSTLPPSLCGRR
+127 SERRSTLPPALCGRR

-181 LFNSCPALSVLIFRQ
+181 LFNSCPALSVLVFRQ
-196 AISAA
+196 AVSAA
-201 PSEDPEAGQQ
+201 P
-211 CADSLPP
+211 
-218 QLLPENISSAPPA
+218 SAPPA

-246 VEVRLQDSSG
+246 VEVRLQDPSG

-327 RLITPAELSGTCL
+327 RLITPAELSRVHL
-340 ANYVSCLRARSD
+340 ESYVSCLRKRPD

-373 EHSGYFTEKL
+373 ERSGYFTEER
-383 LDHMIDQASS
+383 LDQMIDQASS
-393 AGRADASVFL
+393 AGRADASVYL
-403 MDLRRRMFRPSSRS
+403 MDLRRRMFRPSSGS

>member
-1 MDVIDYIDR
+1 MNLNMDAMDIIDYIDK
-10 STYVILFRVYTESDT
+10 STYVILLRVYTESDT

-64 GHFGTFQSTGA
+64 GDCWTFQSAGA

-83 SSGERTE
+83 FSGERTE
-90 RPDAS
+90 
-95 VIAVVQN
+95 
-102 NQLVGDVCRPVT
+102 
-114 GRPDASVNAAVQN
+114 RPDASVNAAVQN
-127 SERLSTLPPSLCGRR
+127 SERLSTLPPALCGRR
-142 LRAVILPD
+142 LRAVVLPD

-181 LFNSCPALSVLIFRQ
+181 LFNSCPALSVLVFRQ
-196 AISAA
+196 AVSA
-201 PSEDPEAGQQ
+201 
-211 CADSLPP
+211 
-218 QLLPENISSAPPA
+218 APPA

-246 VEVRLQDSSG
+246 VEVRLQDPSG

-327 RLITPAELSGTCL
+327 RLITPAELSRVHL
-340 ANYVSCLRARSD
+340 ESYVSCLRKQPD

-373 EHSGYFTEKL
+373 ERSGYFTEER
-383 LDHMIDQASS
+383 LDQMIDQASS
-393 AGRADASVFL
+393 AGRADASVYL
-403 MDLRRRMFRPSSRS
+403 MDLRRRMFRPSSGS

>member
-64 GHFGTFQSTGA
+64 GDCWTFQSAGA
-75 GASAASTH
+75 GASAAPTH
-83 SSGERTE
+83 FSGERTE

-95 VIAVVQN
+95 V
-102 NQLVGDVCRPVT
+102 
-114 GRPDASVNAAVQN
+114 NAAVPN
-127 SERLSTLPPSLCGRR
+127 SERRSTLPPALCGRR

-181 LFNSCPALSVLIFRQ
+181 LFNSCPALLVLVFRQ
-196 AISAA
+196 AVSAA
-201 PSEDPEAGQQ
+201 P
-211 CADSLPP
+211 
-218 QLLPENISSAPPA
+218 SAPPA

-246 VEVRLQDSSG
+246 VEVRLQDPSG

-327 RLITPAELSGTCL
+327 RLITPAELSRVHL
-340 ANYVSCLRARSD
+340 ESYVSCLRKQPD

-373 EHSGYFTEKL
+373 ERSGYFTEER
-383 LDHMIDQASS
+383 LDQMIDQASS
-393 AGRADASVFL
+393 AGRADASVYL
-403 MDLRRRMFRPSSRS
+403 MDLRRRMFRPSSGS

>member
-1 MDVIDYIDR
+1 MNLNMDAMDIIDYIDK
-10 STYVILFRVYTESDT
+10 STYVILLRVYTESDT

-64 GHFGTFQSTGA
+64 GDCWTFQSAGA

-83 SSGERTE
+83 FSGERTE
-90 RPDAS
+90 
-95 VIAVVQN
+95 
-102 NQLVGDVCRPVT
+102 
-114 GRPDASVNAAVQN
+114 RPDASVNAAVQN
-127 SERLSTLPPSLCGRR
+127 SERLSTLPPALCGRR
-142 LRAVILPD
+142 LKAVVLPD

-181 LFNSCPALSVLIFRQ
+181 LFNSCPALSVLVFRQ
-196 AISAA
+196 AVSA
-201 PSEDPEAGQQ
+201 
-211 CADSLPP
+211 
-218 QLLPENISSAPPA
+218 APPA

-246 VEVRLQDSSG
+246 VEVRLQDPSG

>member
-1 MDVIDYIDR
+1 MNLNMDAMDIIDYIDK
-10 STYVILFRVYTESDT
+10 STYVILLRVYTESDT

-54 ESEKRRAVRS
+54 ESEKRRAVSS
-64 GHFGTFQSTGA
+64 GDCWTFQSAGA
-75 GASAASTH
+75 GASAAPTH
-83 SSGERTE
+83 FSGERTE

-95 VIAVVQN
+95 V
-102 NQLVGDVCRPVT
+102 
-114 GRPDASVNAAVQN
+114 NAAVPN
-127 SERLSTLPPSLCGRR
+127 SERRSTLPPALCGRR

-181 LFNSCPALSVLIFRQ
+181 LFNSCPALLVLVFRQ
-196 AISAA
+196 AVSAA
-201 PSEDPEAGQQ
+201 P
-211 CADSLPP
+211 
-218 QLLPENISSAPPA
+218 SAPPA

-246 VEVRLQDSSG
+246 VEVRLQDPSG

-327 RLITPAELSGTCL
+327 RLITPAELSRVHL
-340 ANYVSCLRARSD
+340 ESYVSCLRKQPD

-373 EHSGYFTEKL
+373 ERSGYFTEER
-383 LDHMIDQASS
+383 LDQMIDQASS
-393 AGRADASVFL
+393 AGRADASVYL
-403 MDLRRRMFRPSSRS
+403 MDLRRRMFRPSSGS

>member
-1 MDVIDYIDR
+1 MNLNMDAMDIIDYIDK
-10 STYVILFRVYTESDT
+10 STYVILLRVYTESDT

-64 GHFGTFQSTGA
+64 GDCWTFQSAGA

-83 SSGERTE
+83 FSGERTE

-95 VIAVVQN
+95 V
-102 NQLVGDVCRPVT
+102 
-114 GRPDASVNAAVQN
+114 NAAVPN
-127 SERLSTLPPSLCGRR
+127 SERRSTLPPALCGRR

-181 LFNSCPALSVLIFRQ
+181 LFNSCPALSVLVFRQ
-196 AISAA
+196 AVSA
-201 PSEDPEAGQQ
+201 
-211 CADSLPP
+211 
-218 QLLPENISSAPPA
+218 APPA

-246 VEVRLQDSSG
+246 VEVRLQDPSG

-373 EHSGYFTEKL
+373 ERSGYFTEER
-383 LDHMIDQASS
+383 LDQMIDQASS
-393 AGRADASVFL
+393 AGRADASVYL
-403 MDLRRRMFRPSSRS
+403 MDLRRRMFRPSSGS

>member
-1 MDVIDYIDR
+1 MNLNMDAMDIIDYIDK
-10 STYVILFRVYTESDT
+10 STYVILLRVYTESDT

-64 GHFGTFQSTGA
+64 GDCWTFQSAGT

-83 SSGERTE
+83 FSGERTE
-90 RPDAS
+90 
-95 VIAVVQN
+95 
-102 NQLVGDVCRPVT
+102 
-114 GRPDASVNAAVQN
+114 RPDASVNAAVQN
-127 SERLSTLPPSLCGRR
+127 SERLSTLPPALCGRR
-142 LRAVILPD
+142 LRAVVLPD

-181 LFNSCPALSVLIFRQ
+181 LFNSCPALSVLVFRQ
-196 AISAA
+196 AVSA
-201 PSEDPEAGQQ
+201 
-211 CADSLPP
+211 
-218 QLLPENISSAPPA
+218 APPA

-246 VEVRLQDSSG
+246 VEVRLQDPSG

-327 RLITPAELSGTCL
+327 RLITPAELSRVHL
-340 ANYVSCLRARSD
+340 ESYVSCLRKRPD
-352 ALWTFLLADQETDL
+352 ALWTFLLADQETYL

-373 EHSGYFTEKL
+373 ERSGYFTEER
-383 LDHMIDQASS
+383 LDQMIDQASS
-393 AGRADASVFL
+393 AGRADASVYL
-403 MDLRRRMFRPSSRS
+403 MDLRRRMFRPSSGS

>member
-1 MDVIDYIDR
+1 MNLNMDAMDIIDYIDK
-10 STYVILFRVYTESDT
+10 STYVILLRVYTESDT

-64 GHFGTFQSTGA
+64 GDCWTFQSAGA

-83 SSGERTE
+83 FSGERTE
-90 RPDAS
+90 
-95 VIAVVQN
+95 
-102 NQLVGDVCRPVT
+102 
-114 GRPDASVNAAVQN
+114 RPDASVNAAVQN
-127 SERLSTLPPSLCGRR
+127 SERLSTLPPALCGRR
-142 LRAVILPD
+142 LRAVVLPD

-181 LFNSCPALSVLIFRQ
+181 LFNSCPALSVLVFRQ
-196 AISAA
+196 AVSAA
-201 PSEDPEAGQQ
+201 P
-211 CADSLPP
+211 
-218 QLLPENISSAPPA
+218 SAPPA

-246 VEVRLQDSSG
+246 VEVRLQDPSG

-327 RLITPAELSGTCL
+327 RLITPAELSRVHL
-340 ANYVSCLRARSD
+340 ESYVSCLRKRPD

-373 EHSGYFTEKL
+373 ERSGYFTEER
-383 LDHMIDQASS
+383 LDQMIDQASS
-393 AGRADASVFL
+393 AGRADASVYL
-403 MDLRRRMFRPSSRS
+403 MDLRRRMFRPSSGS

>member
-1 MDVIDYIDR
+1 MNLNMDAMDIIDYIDK
-10 STYVILFRVYTESDT
+10 STYVILLRVYTESDT

-64 GHFGTFQSTGA
+64 GDCWTFQSAGA

-83 SSGERTE
+83 FSGERTE
-90 RPDAS
+90 
-95 VIAVVQN
+95 
-102 NQLVGDVCRPVT
+102 
-114 GRPDASVNAAVQN
+114 RPDASVNAAVQN
-127 SERLSTLPPSLCGRR
+127 SERLSTLPPALCGRR
-142 LRAVILPD
+142 LKAVVLPD

-181 LFNSCPALSVLIFRQ
+181 LFNSCPALSVLVFRQ
-196 AISAA
+196 AVSA
-201 PSEDPEAGQQ
+201 
-211 CADSLPP
+211 
-218 QLLPENISSAPPA
+218 APPA

-246 VEVRLQDSSG
+246 VEVRLQDPSG

-304 YDSLLPAADAQEM
+304 YDNLLPAADAQEM

-327 RLITPAELSGTCL
+327 RLITPAELSRVHL
-340 ANYVSCLRARSD
+340 ESYVSCLRKRPD

-373 EHSGYFTEKL
+373 ERSGYFTEER
-383 LDHMIDQASS
+383 LDQMIDQASS
-393 AGRADASVFL
+393 AGRADASVYL
-403 MDLRRRMFRPSSRS
+403 MDLRRRMFRPSSGS

>member
-1 MDVIDYIDR
+1 MNLNMDAMDIIDYIDK
-10 STYVILFRVYTESDT
+10 STYVILLRVYTESDT

-54 ESEKRRAVRS
+54 ESEKRRAVSS
-64 GHFGTFQSTGA
+64 GDCWTFQSAGA

-83 SSGERTE
+83 FSGERTE

-95 VIAVVQN
+95 V
-102 NQLVGDVCRPVT
+102 
-114 GRPDASVNAAVQN
+114 NAAVPN
-127 SERLSTLPPSLCGRR
+127 SERRSTLPPALCGRR

-181 LFNSCPALSVLIFRQ
+181 LFNSCPALSVLVFRQ
-196 AISAA
+196 AVSA
-201 PSEDPEAGQQ
+201 
-211 CADSLPP
+211 
-218 QLLPENISSAPPA
+218 APPA

-246 VEVRLQDSSG
+246 VEVRLQDPSG

-327 RLITPAELSGTCL
+327 RLITPAELSRVHL
-340 ANYVSCLRARSD
+340 ESYVSCLRKRPD

-373 EHSGYFTEKL
+373 ERSGYFTEER
-383 LDHMIDQASS
+383 LDQMIDQASS
-393 AGRADASVFL
+393 AGRADASVYL
-403 MDLRRRMFRPSSRS
+403 MDLRRRMFRPSSGS